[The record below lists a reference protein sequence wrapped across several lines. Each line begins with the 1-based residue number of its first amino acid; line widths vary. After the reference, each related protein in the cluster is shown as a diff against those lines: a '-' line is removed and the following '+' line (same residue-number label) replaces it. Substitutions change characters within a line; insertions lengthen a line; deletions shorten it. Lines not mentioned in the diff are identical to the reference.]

1 MNPFKKIEIWNL
13 YLSMLL
19 GLIFA
24 IGFGVL
30 VRQELIGST
39 KMGVVSRSAL
49 FLAEIPAN
57 IKRSMQNLVEI
68 EDQRFPV
75 LSGFNGDYN

>member
-1 MNPFKKIEIWNL
+1 
-13 YLSMLL
+13 MLL

-68 EDQRFPV
+68 EDQRFPD